1 MAAIV
6 LGDREDTIQMT
17 ALRTLALLALLA
29 SPALAEDLTP
39 QSYQNLLTP
48 LVSGSVD
55 VLGTPLAYPPG
66 TPKVTSAIVTI
77 PPGGETGWHEHEV
90 PLFAYILEGELTVDY
105 GTKGTKIYRAGDSVL
120 EAINWAHNG
129 TNTGTVP
136 MKLVAVYMG
145 SDTAANTVKV
155 DAP

>member
-1 MAAIV
+1 MTPLRMLAA
-6 LGDREDTIQMT
+6 
-17 ALRTLALLALLA
+17 LALLA

-48 LVSGSVD
+48 LVQGSSD
-55 VLGTPLAYPPG
+55 VLGTPLAYPTG
-66 TPKVTSAIVTI
+66 TPNVTSAIVTV
-77 PPGGETGWHEHEV
+77 PVGGETGWHEHEV
-90 PLFAYILEGELTVDY
+90 PLFAYVLEGELTVDY
-105 GTKGTKIYRAGDSVL
+105 GTKGKKVYRAGEAVL
-120 EAINWAHNG
+120 EAVGWAHNG

-145 SDTAANTVKV
+145 ADSAANTVKV

>member
-1 MAAIV
+1 MTRLRMLAVLAI
-6 LGDREDTIQMT
+6 
-17 ALRTLALLALLA
+17 LA
-29 SPALAEDLTP
+29 SPAAAEDLTP
-39 QSYQNLLTP
+39 QAYQNLLTP
-48 LVSGSVD
+48 LLQGSTD
-55 VLGTPLAYPPG
+55 ILGAPLAYPTG
-66 TPKVTSAIVTI
+66 TPDVTAATVTI

-105 GTKGTKIYRAGDSVL
+105 GTRGTKVYRAGDSVL
-120 EAINWAHNG
+120 EAVGWAHNG

-145 SDTAANTVKV
+145 SDSAANTIKV